1 MELFLMLICYVL
13 GAVVGYEL
21 VKFLRVLWFLH
32 KLGKAKKMLDEAL
45 DELNETLA
53 NQNEGELIEGTLE
66 KSFNDLGKAMYTFGT
81 SIQKSLDDEEK
92 EQWIKTKK

>member
-1 MELFLMLICYVL
+1 MELFLMFICYVL

-45 DELNETLA
+45 DELNGTLTNQETD
-53 NQNEGELIEGTLE
+53 ELIDRTFE
-66 KSFNDLGKAMYTFGT
+66 KSFRDLGISLHEFGT
-81 SIQKSLDDEEK
+81 SIQKTLEGKEE
-92 EQWIKTKK
+92 E

>member
-21 VKFLRVLWFLH
+21 VKFLRVAWFLH

-45 DELNETLA
+45 DELNGTLTSQEA
-53 NQNEGELIEGTLE
+53 DELIDGTFE
-66 KSFNDLGKAMYTFGT
+66 KSFHDLGISLHEFGT
-81 SIQKSLDDEEK
+81 SIQKTLEGK
-92 EQWIKTKK
+92 EGE